1 MFIYANETDK
11 RRVRKLYPVRCNI
24 PMPFLPVFFDKANA
38 KKTPIVAF
46 KTPLWWTLNNV
57 IEKNLQFFSPHDK
70 QNINQIECLLNNYYL
85 CAKYENRL
93 RLRIKKSKLF
103 CSPPGLH
110 YLRPVKKNKTLTPMK
125 QFLLIVLSIFTLSA
139 VEAEEKKNFLDI
151 LKEKNIITPAEYDN
165 YKDEMAGTAEMNT
178 ARAAADTSKAFKP
191 RIEFHGMG
199 HFAYWVND
207 APQLPINNSFELVR
221 AAIYGGAYLTRNID
235 FFTLYYFQPDAIQ
248 RVHELFGRWRII
260 PEFGIRAGLMKNP
273 LTFENNVSSLVLQ
286 TIDYAQSIS
295 ALTGLGSDVI
305 CDRGPSSGRD
315 LGAEV
320 FGSLFKVNDH
330 RLLDYRLGVFN
341 GAGIQYLRDN
351 NNRKDIAGS
360 LTLQPIKG
368 NHISGGFYIGE
379 GHYTKKGDVTPGD
392 YKRNRWTLG
401 LLHDSKHFYGRAE
414 YIRGIDDLTKRHG
427 FYALGIYHPL
437 PQIDITLVY
446 DWYNDDID
454 VDNTSVYIPGSGA
467 PAWCDASTAKRKAVS
482 MKYSIGGTYRFTKR
496 IRVQAFYTFT
506 QNDAQTYYTE
516 NTNKAIV
523 QLELGF

>member
-1 MFIYANETDK
+1 MRT
-11 RRVRKLYPVRCNI
+11 
-24 PMPFLPVFFDKANA
+24 
-38 KKTPIVAF
+38 
-46 KTPLWWTLNNV
+46 
-57 IEKNLQFFSPHDK
+57 
-70 QNINQIECLLNNYYL
+70 
-85 CAKYENRL
+85 
-93 RLRIKKSKLF
+93 
-103 CSPPGLH
+103 
-110 YLRPVKKNKTLTPMK
+110 
-125 QFLLIVLSIFTLSA
+125 FLLVALSVFTLA
-139 VEAEEKKNFLDI
+139 AQAEEKKEEKKTALDILNI
-151 LKEKNIITPAEYDN
+151 LKEKNIISPAEYSN
-165 YKDEMAGTAEMNT
+165 YKEEMAGTAEMNA
-178 ARAAADTSKAFKP
+178 ARAAADTTKVFRP

-199 HFAYWVND
+199 HFAYSYND
-207 APQLPINNSFELVR
+207 APQLEVNNSFEMIR

-248 RVHELFGRWRII
+248 RVHELFGRWRVI
-260 PEFGIRAGLMKNP
+260 PEFGVRVGLMKNP

-305 CDRGPSSGRD
+305 CLDQGPSSGRD

-351 NNRKDIAGS
+351 NNHKDISGS

-379 GHYTKKGDVTPGD
+379 GHYRKKGAAEFGD

-401 LLHDSKHFYGRAE
+401 LLHDSKRFYGRAE
-414 YIRGIDDLTKRHG
+414 YIRGIDDKIKRHG

-446 DWYNDDID
+446 DWYNDNLD
-454 VDNTSVYIPGSGA
+454 VTDTGVYIPAGA
-467 PAWCDASTAKRKAVS
+467 PSWCDVSKTKGKAVS

-506 QNDAQTYYTE
+506 QNDAQTFYTA